1 MLKKFAVLMVMAMV
15 LTVGCGSNEE
25 EQEAGAEFAGGSMEV
40 MAVNMKAAELTKER
54 VYELT
59 AYLGE

>member
-1 MLKKFAVLMVMAMV
+1 MV